1 MDVLEFGGIEPNPAY
16 ETLMNAVKLV
26 REQKVTF
33 LLAVGGGSVLDGT
46 KFIAAAANYPENIDP
61 WHILQTGGKEI
72 KSAIPMGCVLTLPAT
87 GSESNAGAVISVNHR
102 RQAGVPFCPCSARI
116 CRARSGL
123 YLHPA
128 VASGG

>member
-1 MDVLEFGGIEPNPAY
+1 
-16 ETLMNAVKLV
+16 MNAVKLV

-33 LLAVGGGSVLDGT
+33 LLALAAVLYWT
-46 KFIAAAANYPENIDP
+46 APNLSPQRLNYPENIDP

-87 GSESNAGAVISVNHR
+87 GSESNAGAVISR
-102 RQAGVPFCPCSARI
+102 KTTGDKAGVPFCPCSARYL
-116 CRARSGL
+116 RTRSGL

-128 VASGG
+128 AASGG